1 MKEEGREGERRVKGR
16 EGRVG
21 EVEEHV
27 KGSRL
32 LNPGILGLY

>member
-27 KGSRL
+27 KGSR
-32 LNPGILGLY
+32 GEKCEGGHSE